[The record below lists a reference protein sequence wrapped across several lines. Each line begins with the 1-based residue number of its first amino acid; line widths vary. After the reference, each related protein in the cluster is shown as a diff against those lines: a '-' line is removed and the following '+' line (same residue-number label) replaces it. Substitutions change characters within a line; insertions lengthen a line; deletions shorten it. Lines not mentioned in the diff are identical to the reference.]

1 MKDEQHDNDDGP
13 LWALAQRNDGAG
25 FAGLFDR
32 HRPRVYRRALSLVAD
47 PHDAEDVTAAA
58 FYELWRKRKTV
69 ALVSGSVLPWLLV
82 TTVNLAR
89 NNRRAAGRYRS
100 LLSKLPRSDEPAPA
114 IDVEEIEIRQRLH
127 AALQELSPTDAALLV
142 LTTFEDMPVWQ
153 AAQAL
158 GLKPPAARV
167 RLHRTRKRLRADLH
181 DLNPSIRTAP
191 EGTF

>member
-1 MKDEQHDNDDGP
+1 MKDEQDDSS

-32 HRPRVYRRALSLVAD
+32 HRARVYRRALSLIGD
-47 PHDAEDVTAAA
+47 PHDAEDVTATA

-89 NNRRAAGRYRS
+89 NTRRAAGRYRT
-100 LLSKLPRSDEPAPA
+100 LLAKLPRSDEPVPA
-114 IDVEEIEIRQRLH
+114 TDAEEIEVRQRLRNS
-127 AALQELSPTDAALLV
+127 LRGLSPTDAALLV
-142 LTTFEDMPVWQ
+142 LTTLEDMPVWQ

-167 RLHRTRKRLRADLH
+167 RLHRTRKRLRDDLH
-181 DLNPSIRTAP
+181 DLNPSIRAAP
-191 EGTF
+191 EGTYS